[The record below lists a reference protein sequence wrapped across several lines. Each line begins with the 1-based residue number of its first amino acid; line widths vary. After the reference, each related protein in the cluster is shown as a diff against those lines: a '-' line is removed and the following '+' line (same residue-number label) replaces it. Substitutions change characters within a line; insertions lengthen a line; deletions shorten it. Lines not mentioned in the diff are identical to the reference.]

1 MTEAEYHAHPAMSQT
16 KMKLLLE
23 NPRQF
28 YIEHILGHRIEKP
41 TPSKNLGTCLDLA
54 LTDRAAYKAL
64 QVKKTKTTSVEG
76 FITENWQMH
85 IDAWIDNLSDYKMN
99 DDFFGGLTFG
109 EIAKTCTT
117 QDMIFYKYQGINWRM
132 KTDYLNIKSG
142 FFIDLKSTKA
152 TSFDEFIRDFIKFG
166 YHIQAASYATGIQ
179 IAHELDYLPR
189 AYYVAI
195 STVTGEVFVVECSD
209 QLLHLGSMEINRGC
223 EIYKRNL
230 ITNDWAKD
238 KPPVKLVLPEWK
250 EREILFNYNNYFGAA

>member
-1 MTEAEYHAHPAMSQT
+1 MTETEYHAHPAMSQT

-23 NPRQF
+23 KPRQF

-41 TPSKNLGTCLDLA
+41 TTSKTLGTCLDLA
-54 LTDRAAYKAL
+54 LTDRTAYEAL

-76 FITENWQMH
+76 FITENWKMH
-85 IDAWIDNLSDYKMN
+85 IDAWIDNLNDYKME

-109 EIAKTCTT
+109 EIAKTCSL
-117 QDMIFYKYQGINWRM
+117 QDMIFYKYRGIDWRM
-132 KTDYLNIKSG
+132 KTDYLNAEAG

-152 TSFDEFIRDFIKFG
+152 ESREEFIRDFVKYG
-166 YHIQAASYATGIQ
+166 YHIQAASYAKGIQ
-179 IAHELDYLPR
+179 IAYKLDYLPR

-195 STVTGEVFVVECSD
+195 SKITGEVFAVECSD
-209 QLLHLGSMEINRGC
+209 QLLHLGTLEINRGC
-223 EIYKRNL
+223 EIYKQNL

-238 KPPVKLVLPEWK
+238 KPLTKLVMPEWK